1 MIRRPPRSTRTYP
14 LFPYTTLF
22 RSRARLA
29 LATARLPDALAQGRD
44 DRIELPR
51 PDRRIV
57 DIGFAQAQLAILRH
71 DHRALVRPAVRRGAD
86 WPPDIRVAPDPFFQR
101 LARRPAAPPL
111 AHPLDPDDPPLP

>member
-44 DRIELPR
+44 DRVELPR

-57 DIGFAQAQLAILRH
+57 DIGFAQAQLAMLRR
-71 DHRALVRPAVRRGAD
+71 DHRDLVRPAVRPGTD
-86 WPPDIRVAPDPFFQR
+86 WPLALR
-101 LARRPAAPPL
+101 LARAPFL
-111 AHPLDPDDPPLP
+111 NRKSAV